1 MLLLDQLSE
10 RIHLRQR
17 AGAVPASKECVC
29 PLSCEDEKRT
39 TYYHGEEKF
48 FSDADWIP
56 DTKNVLLS
64 KLDSLK

>member
-29 PLSCEDEKRT
+29 PLTCEDEKRT
-39 TYYHGEEKF
+39 TYYHGEKKF
-48 FSDADWIP
+48 FQQ
-56 DTKNVLLS
+56 KNVLLS